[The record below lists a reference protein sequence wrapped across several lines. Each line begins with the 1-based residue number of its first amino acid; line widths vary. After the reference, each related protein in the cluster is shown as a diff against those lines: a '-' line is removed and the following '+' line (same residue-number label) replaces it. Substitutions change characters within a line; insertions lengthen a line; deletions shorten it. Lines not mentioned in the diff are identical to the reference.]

1 VTAGDALRSA
11 IAREVSEWE
20 TFRAGDGHLAI
31 GKREDR
37 SPEQIADAVLAL
49 PELRALIAERDELRG
64 VVEQQKALIAR
75 NHRAYLSIQGIDTSH
90 LDGTGIAASRPRIDA
105 QGVTGASGSTRDGET
120 VGDE

>member
-1 VTAGDALRSA
+1 MS
-11 IAREVSEWE
+11 AREQANKMLS
-20 TFRAGDGHLAI
+20 
-31 GKREDR
+31 REARLEDLDLV
-37 SPEQIADAVLAL
+37 A
-49 PELRALIAERDELRG
+49 ALIAERDELRG